1 MASMAKSTG
10 HQGIYLPADP
20 EGAAL
25 EPVAIQPMPAS
36 KSEDEPSSIDP
47 EKLPL
52 PDVTRVTTQNT
63 VTSALT
69 VESKTFDPKV
79 GRPWYKYLNPLTYG
93 ATIPVPKERSISREY
108 NANFLSLLTFQWMA
122 PIMKASAIF

>member
-1 MASMAKSTG
+1 MVESTG
-10 HQGIYLPADP
+10 HEGKYPPADP

-25 EPVAIQPMPAS
+25 EPVAIQPLPAS
-36 KSEDEPSSIDP
+36 KPEIEPSSIDP
-47 EKLPL
+47 KKAPL

-69 VESKTFDPKV
+69 VESKNFDPKV
-79 GRPWYKYLNPLTYG
+79 GRPWYKYLNPLTRG
-93 ATIPVPKERSISREY
+93 ANIPVPKERSISREY

-122 PIMKASAIF
+122 PIMKVSATF